1 MTGALTASSSRA
13 LASLWWVV
21 VGAAAGIGVVAI
33 LTIGAPLLVLAA
45 AMAVGGALMRWT
57 RTRAA
62 FLVIAGASFAPFL
75 IAWLNHDGPGTV
87 CTALPRN
94 GVECIDEWSPWPFL
108 AAAFVLVFLGIL
120 AALRPSA
127 TTPGALDG
135 SLRASA
141 TSQT

>member
-1 MTGALTASSSRA
+1 MTGAPSASSGA
-13 LASLWWVV
+13 LAFLWWVV
-21 VGAAAGIGVVAI
+21 VGGAAGIGVVAI
-33 LTIGAPLLVLAA
+33 LTIGAPLIVLAA

-75 IAWLNHDGPGTV
+75 IAWLNRDGPGTI
-87 CTALPRN
+87 CTALPDN

-108 AAAFVLVFLGIL
+108 AAAFVLVALGIL

-127 TTPGALDG
+127 TTPGAPHG
-135 SLRASA
+135 STPASA